1 MSIKRN
7 LLTGAATLTIAAG
20 VFTVGTP
27 SASAATPACGG
38 DCISIFSRELGT
50 YGQPN
55 VVETVLDG
63 VARVGQ
69 PVILAPA
76 SSSDPSQD
84 FFLRDAGLVSGFFA
98 AGMVSAELN
107 SHYGDLMAAQI
118 EYAPFGARSELCVG
132 LARTAFQGQGLTL
145 RPCTVPARTVWIPDP
160 TILPTP
166 PPTGYFPIVN
176 GSTTDF
182 SRPFAMHYPR
192 DQQATDQRL
201 QQIKV
206 RRLQY
211 LSDDQTVP
219 YRQLWGAHFGVLP

>member
-20 VFTVGTP
+20 VFTLGPP
-27 SASAATPACGG
+27 SASAATPACGA

-84 FFLRDAGLVSGFFA
+84 FLLRTPEDGDGLVSDFFA

-107 SHYGDLMAAQI
+107 SHYSTLMAAQI
-118 EYAPFGARSELCVG
+118 EYSPFGDRSGLCVG
-132 LARTAFQGQGLTL
+132 LATTAFQNQGLTL
-145 RPCTVPARTVWIPDP
+145 RPCTVPATTVWIPDP
-160 TILPTP
+160 AILPTP
-166 PPTGYFPIVN
+166 RPPDT
-176 GSTTDF
+176 
-182 SRPFAMHYPR
+182 SR
-192 DQQATDQRL
+192 
-201 QQIKV
+201 
-206 RRLQY
+206 
-211 LSDDQTVP
+211 S
-219 YRQLWGAHFGVLP
+219 